1 MHEAQHIANS
11 MSFARSEAIKRN
23 TRVNVCKSADGLTCA
38 TTGNWDVG
46 WIVHVDTNGNG
57 QVDSVQDI
65 VHGRTPLAPG
75 ITVSA
80 NRPLIDYVSY
90 TGIGHARMLSGA
102 LQMGTFTVCR
112 SGRNGVD
119 VVLVASGRVRIA
131 NSAAICP

>member
-1 MHEAQHIANS
+1 MD
-11 MSFARSEAIKRN
+11 RP
-23 TRVNVCKSADGLTCA
+23 
-38 TTGNWDVG
+38 
-46 WIVHVDTNGNG
+46 VDANGNG
-57 QVDSVQDI
+57 QVDSTPDI
-65 VHGRTPLAPG
+65 VRGRTPLSPG

-90 TGIGHARMLSGA
+90 TGLGHARMLSGA

-131 NSAAICP
+131 NSPMICP